1 MVPMRKIA
9 LLTALLVGSV
19 VAGVSLATPQQVSTT
34 PSLGELA
41 RQLKAQRDKAAS
53 KSVKEYTNDNI
64 PKSGGLMMAS
74 SSEPEAGTNG
84 GGGETSA
91 GGSSGRAKSRVH
103 DEKYYHDTMAELQS
117 QKEMHQRELTVLEQ
131 KLSQNQMQY
140 YPDPNKTLNQE
151 SNPAM
156 YRSDITKKQN
166 EIEQKKKQLE
176 EDDKAITDLQQQC
189 QREGCPPGWLR

>member
-1 MVPMRKIA
+1 MRKIA

-19 VAGVSLATPQQVSTT
+19 VAGVGFATPQQGSTT

-41 RQLKAQRDKAAS
+41 RQQKAQREKAAS
-53 KSVKEYTNDNI
+53 KPVKEYTNDNI

-74 SSEPEAGTNG
+74 SSEPAAGSNG
-84 GGGETSA
+84 GEGETSA
-91 GGSSGRAKSRVH
+91 AGSPGRAKSKSGVH
-103 DEKYYHDTMAELQS
+103 DEKYYHDTMAELQA

-151 SNPAM
+151 SNPAL
-156 YRSDITKKQN
+156 YRSDITKKQT
-166 EIEQKKKQLE
+166 EIEKKKKQLE
-176 EDDKAITDLQQQC
+176 EDGKAIADLQQQC